1 MSKSRPFTYNT
12 GSLIPGTEKFGNL
25 TVGIPESGF
34 ESTGLQW
41 WNGPDEDLGYII
53 ASTNVDINGNGL
65 QPTPVG
71 ILGNVGFNRTKT
83 WMYSDFVGLVNTR
96 FNQNFVTASVAKT
109 WLESN
114 GKWTSFIDSTE
125 NTINNFID
133 RVKYNGGLVESESSL
148 SSSVIEIGEDL
159 FNQASLVITPNGYEE
174 DLLFSLKPT
183 NGSGDMFVTR
193 ATTATRVNED
203 GLVEE
208 VPYNLFPQSENF
220 NKSRF
225 NYSANVNL
233 TINLPNSPIG
243 TTTVTKYSPT
253 ASNNYLCFNSQVRQ
267 FPLNTIIN
275 MSVYAKNG
283 ETSSFDLGGYFA
295 NESAIFNLST
305 GVITPRSANVISYS
319 MENVGNG
326 WYRCNITYKFT
337 NPIGNFYLYAGIS
350 RISTS
355 SYNGIDGMFFWG
367 FQVTPSNSV
376 RPYFQTSDRLN
387 VPRIDY
393 RNGQPSILVEPQRTN
408 LLLQSADFTN
418 GWSQE
423 GSSITGNTQISP
435 EGLLTADT
443 IAELATNDV
452 HRTYRTTAIA
462 VTANAIYTVS
472 FFVKKNNVRYV
483 RLILTQQGTTT
494 IWTGA
499 QFDLDTQTF
508 TSQVGTGG
516 GVFSAAS
523 ITPFVN
529 GWYRISVSGSI
540 PSTSM
545 IPMLA
550 LSNGSDMLNTN
561 TRGCPI
567 YLGNTSNSLFI
578 WGAQLEAQL
587 GMTSYIPTTTGAVTR
602 NADVISNLNGFD
614 LIGQTEGTIFVDY
627 NKVLANDGSR
637 NIISLNDGSIAN
649 MIEIWDGV
657 GSGNLGRIV
666 YIYYTNSLAKATGF
680 GQPTVSPSGRYK
692 ICLTY
697 IITPSLVNFKIFIN
711 GVKLDDRNFTYDAFS
726 NPLTRINIGNRNGT
740 GVGVGSHNLDFIL
753 KTRITDAQAIQLTTL

>member
-1 MSKSRPFTYNT
+1 MATSRPFTYNSN
-12 GSLIPGTEKFGNL
+12 SLIPGTEKFGGL
-25 TVGIPESGF
+25 TVGYPTSGF

-41 WNGPDEDLGYII
+41 WNGPDEDLGYVI
-53 ASTNVDINGNGL
+53 ATTMVDSNGNGI
-65 QPTPVG
+65 QPTSIPGVF
-71 ILGNVGFNRTKT
+71 GNVGFNRTKT

-225 NYSANVNL
+225 NYTANVNL

-253 ASNNYLCFNSQVRQ
+253 ASNNYLCFSSQVRQ

-355 SYNGIDGMFFWG
+355 SYNGINGMFFWG

-443 IAELATNDV
+443 IAELATNDI

-462 VTANAIYTVS
+462 VTANAIYTAS

-540 PSTSM
+540 PGTSM

-550 LSNGSDMLNTN
+550 LSNGSALLNTD

-602 NADVISNLNGFD
+602 NADVITNTNAST
-614 LIGQTEGTIFVDY
+614 LIGQTEGSVYLEVPLVDLESNGRNFITLFFNNSNWVRFRIQTETLSNVNIQTEWYVNNVFV
-627 NKVLANDGSR
+627 NQGNANIPRST
-637 NIISLNDGSIAN
+637 SLNKI
-649 MIEIWDGV
+649 
-657 GSGNLGRIV
+657 LF
-666 YIYYTNSLAKATGF
+666 T
-680 GQPTVSPSGRYK
+680 YK
-692 ICLTY
+692 IG
-697 IITPSLVNFKIFIN
+697 SQVNFFHN
-711 GVKLDDRNFTYDAFS
+711 GVKLVSTNPIITEIPPFNQIILGASNFQLAQ
-726 NPLTRINIGNRNGT
+726 INEGIK
-740 GVGVGSHNLDFIL
+740 IAAIW
-753 KTRITDAQAIQLTTL
+753 KTVLTDAQAIQLTTL